1 MSKKSLLWLL
11 LAMLGLLIFFCIKTK
26 ISDMQVDSVQKV
38 QSMPVVQ
45 TTQKEIKVEKTEV
58 SRVKDKNDTVE
69 KESLKTTKTDKNE
82 YEELSKDIDVV
93 KKDLSLKLEKSADEF
108 SISGVLN
115 NKEDFEN
122 LAQKY
127 PNLKNNGLSFDKD
140 AQNPELF
147 SLVLNLDEILKRFK
161 SGYIEYH
168 DGTLIVDGIVSSQ
181 TDKEV
186 IDSTLNAVKNIKVSS
201 NIVVEEPKPAI
212 EHVGKLSITKQGDT
226 VTISGIFSTEKEIDE
241 LVQLLK
247 DKNLDVK
254 KELCVVDSDLKEDR
268 WKVPFVLVLDD
279 FVQFTKGSIQF
290 DKDTFSVIGE
300 TQIKGLKED
309 VEERLQSNKPEGVVL
324 QSDITYKKPIP
335 TKEEIQEKINS
346 ILKLKSLRFITATGT
361 LIKESKKTL
370 DEVAQILLQNPNIKV
385 EIAGHTDSDGSA
397 KSNLILSQHRAD
409 TVRKYLIKKGI
420 NAKNL
425 KAVGYGEGKPLVK
438 NNSERNKQINRRV
451 EFIILGE

>member
-1 MSKKSLLWLL
+1 MSKKTLLWLW
-11 LAMLGLLIFFCIKTK
+11 LAILAVLIFFCIKTK
-26 ISDMQVDSVQKV
+26 IKDIYHDNGAQPMQIQKTAV
-38 QSMPVVQ
+38 IKQQ
-45 TTQKEIKVEKTEV
+45 DIEKEIVKEPVE
-58 SRVKDKNDTVE
+58 VKKIVE
-69 KESLKTTKTDKNE
+69 KEVATVEEPKTVDLPKEITK
-82 YEELSKDIDVV
+82 KDISI
-93 KKDLSLKLEKSADEF
+93 KIEKTGDEF
-108 SISGVLN
+108 SINGLLN
-115 NKEDFEN
+115 NKEDYTN
-122 LAQKY
+122 LSQKY
-127 PNLKNNGLSFDKD
+127 PNLQDRGLSFDKD
-140 AQNPELF
+140 AQNPEVF
-147 SLVLNLDEILKRFK
+147 SLVLNLDEILKRLQ

-168 DGTLIVDGIVSSQ
+168 DGNLIIDGVVSSQ
-181 TDKEV
+181 SDKDIIE
-186 IDSTLNAVKNIKVSS
+186 STLSAVKDINVRS
-201 NIVVEEPKPAI
+201 NIVVEEPKTAI

-226 VTISGIFSTEKEIDE
+226 VTISGIFSTEKEIDD
-241 LVQLLK
+241 LVKLFK
-247 DKNLDVK
+247 DKGLDVK

-290 DKDTFSVIGE
+290 DKDTFSIIGE
-300 TQIKGLKED
+300 TEVKGLKED
-309 VEERLQSNKPEGVVL
+309 VEARLENKTDGVVL
-324 QSDITYKKPIP
+324 ESDITYKEPVP

-409 TVRKYLIKKGI
+409 TVRKYLIKKGVK
-420 NAKNL
+420 AENL